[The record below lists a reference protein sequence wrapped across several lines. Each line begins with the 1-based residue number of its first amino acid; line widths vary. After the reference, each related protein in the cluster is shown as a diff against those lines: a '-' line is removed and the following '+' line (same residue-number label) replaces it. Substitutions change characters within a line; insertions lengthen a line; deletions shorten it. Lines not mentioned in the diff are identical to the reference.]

1 MLLGLRALESSLKI
15 TNLMVVPRLSLCAF
29 SSSLD
34 TRAKQV
40 RRHRPGFPC
49 SPLATAP
56 AGHTPDAE
64 HIVIEE
70 HLGLEADLDQVG
82 DGIHVFWPMRV
93 AVHAHRHQQVL
104 RWPGQ
109 LQGGQKTTEHTT
121 TTAQTPKEGPHEL
134 CFTNTAH
141 LGVLQPHLQ
150 PLHGQQSHFLIATG
164 GCEQPQEVPGHV
176 VDGLATVQLV
186 TKHVQ
191 NILFYALCEF
201 IVPRPEGGK
210 GGQEGCQLRG
220 PYFGLLRLRLSAHLP
235 WHELP
240 LLLRT

>member
-1 MLLGLRALESSLKI
+1 MSSGPCELQFMHTDINRSCAGLVSCGEARRPLS
-15 TNLMVVPRLSLCAF
+15 TPPR
-29 SSSLD
+29 
-34 TRAKQV
+34 QP
-40 RRHRPGFPC
+40 RP
-49 SPLATAP
+49 
-56 AGHTPDAE
+56 
-64 HIVIEE
+64 
-70 HLGLEADLDQVG
+70 
-82 DGIHVFWPMRV
+82 
-93 AVHAHRHQQVL
+93 
-104 RWPGQ
+104 
-109 LQGGQKTTEHTT
+109 
-121 TTAQTPKEGPHEL
+121 PKEGPHEL

-150 PLHGQQSHFLIATG
+150 PLHGQQSYFLVATG